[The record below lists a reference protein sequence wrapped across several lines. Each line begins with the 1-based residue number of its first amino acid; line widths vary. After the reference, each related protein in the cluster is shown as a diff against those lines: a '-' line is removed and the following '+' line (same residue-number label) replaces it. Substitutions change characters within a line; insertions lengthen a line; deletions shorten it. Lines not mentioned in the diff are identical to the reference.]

1 MLNRPTPACRG
12 AIDIAAAAPQS
23 HNGGRSLVE
32 YLVQSQR
39 HDARVLLSAGE
50 HSDGLGQLGVDGQRP
65 VRISVGADDVG
76 QQYRVGGIGLA
87 PIPHAVSDT
96 ARPPTG

>member
-39 HDARVLLSAGE
+39 HDAVSVRTAHGWGTGSAAA
-50 HSDGLGQLGVDGQRP
+50 DAVAGLGDDTPLLP
-65 VRISVGADDVG
+65 GAS
-76 QQYRVGGIGLA
+76 R
-87 PIPHAVSDT
+87 
-96 ARPPTG
+96 